1 MSSSNS
7 TYRVI
12 KPPVSGVEVTADFF
26 LGRSQKGIYYALL
39 DDDCRA
45 RLRVWILEE
54 SCDQTE
60 WKLRQD
66 TDLGL
71 ALRSVSCDRGSWV
84 FENDSSDDESEG
96 EDEEQVEE
104 EFEWN
109 SDDDNIP
116 PTNDTEGKRHE
127 LTQILGFHPYKEIIF
142 FDRSSR
148 GLAYHLSSSKLEALG
163 NLLPIKLHYMQMHVY
178 VRSSVPYTPCWI
190 RGLLPQ
196 TFR

>member
-12 KPPVSGVEVTADFF
+12 KPPVSGAEVTADFF

-116 PTNDTEGKRHE
+116 PTNDMEGKHDAF
-127 LTQILGFHPYKEIIF
+127 TQILGFRPYKEIIF
-142 FDRSSR
+142 FYRTSR

-178 VRSSVPYTPCWI
+178 VRSSVPYA
-190 RGLLPQ
+190 LLDSRIIASN
-196 TFR
+196 F